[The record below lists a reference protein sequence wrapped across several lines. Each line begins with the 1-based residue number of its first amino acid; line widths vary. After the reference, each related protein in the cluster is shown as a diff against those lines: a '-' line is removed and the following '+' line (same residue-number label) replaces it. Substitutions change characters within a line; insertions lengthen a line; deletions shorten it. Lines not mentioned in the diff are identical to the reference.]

1 MACWQVLALPKQK
14 QWKQPSGLALE
25 RPKVPDLQA
34 AHFMP
39 STLALQAQLPSGSQ
53 RQLPSSSHWSSRV
66 PAGSQLHGRQSGKL
80 HGRVVK
86 KLQSLPFHASRMH
99 FFASIFLSRVN

>member
-1 MACWQVLALPKQK
+1 MACSQVLALPKQK
-14 QWKQPSGLALE
+14 QWKQPSGFALE

-80 HGRVVK
+80 QGRE
-86 KLQSLPFHASRMH
+86 F
-99 FFASIFLSRVN
+99 